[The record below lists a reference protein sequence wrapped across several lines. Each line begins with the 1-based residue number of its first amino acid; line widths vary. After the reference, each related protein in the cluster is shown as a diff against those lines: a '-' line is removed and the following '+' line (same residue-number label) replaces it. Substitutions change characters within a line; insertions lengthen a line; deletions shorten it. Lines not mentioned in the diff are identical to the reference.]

1 MYLWRSKITLDSLKK
16 FSMYLIRN
24 RPCMPLLHCHLPV
37 ASLYDVLKYL
47 QHILNR
53 HIVMIHVLLIVFIL
67 GSSPDLVMVKRYIQV
82 LQILLVQLPRPGKYF
97 CSLCRYVIIKSI

>member
-1 MYLWRSKITLDSLKK
+1 
-16 FSMYLIRN
+16 MYLIRN
-24 RPCMPLLHCHLPV
+24 RPWMPLLHCHLPV
-37 ASLYDVLKYL
+37 ASLYDVLQHS

-82 LQILLVQLPRPGKYF
+82 LQILLVQLPRPGKYCWRF
-97 CSLCRYVIIKSI
+97 CHYVNN